1 MKKVISIILAI
12 LMLLTLTA
20 CSDKQD
26 EPTQTQVSSNE
37 VSTDENKKHNGVLS
51 SFSSVD
57 LEGKSVSAD
66 IFKGHKITM
75 VNIWATFCGPCV
87 YEMPFIQE
95 ISESYADKGVQV
107 VGIVCDVTLL
117 PDGSY
122 SQSLLQSAKDIVEET
137 GVKYT
142 NILPSEDLN
151 RAKLDQ
157 VYSVPETIFVD
168 EYGNQIGTAYVGSRS
183 YESWAAIIDSL
194 LNPPQEGLTE

>member
-37 VSTDENKKHNGVLS
+37 VSTDESKEHSGVLS
-51 SFSSVD
+51 SFTSVD
-57 LEGKSVSAD
+57 LDGKPVSEK

-168 EYGNQIGTAYVGSRS
+168 EYGNQIGTAYVGSKS
-183 YESWAAIIDSL
+183 YEDWAAIIDSL
-194 LNPPQEGLTE
+194 LEVE